1 MKPESSWLQQEI
13 GHILFIII
21 FGGKKLPNSPSAFGY
36 RANAAQVSANF
47 FPKKFAVV
55 LFYHKPMW
63 AWSS

>member
-1 MKPESSWLQQEI
+1 LQQEI

-55 LFYHKPMW
+55 LFYHKPM
-63 AWSS
+63 